1 MRIASLAEVK
11 ARLSAFLA
19 EAETSGPVIITRNGK
34 AVAVLVAP
42 ADDDDLERL
51 VMSRSPQFQALLD
64 QSRQSIA
71 EGKGLSHDEFWRQV
85 EAGKVKTYEQTKKPA
100 RVIAEKK
107 IPYKK
112 SGQRKEE

>member
-11 ARLSAFLA
+11 ARLSAFLT
-19 EAETSGPVIITRNGK
+19 EAETSGPIIITRNGK

-85 EAGKVKTYEQTKKPA
+85 ETGSANAYKQNEKPA
-100 RVIAEKK
+100 RAIAEKK
-107 IPYKK
+107 MPYKK
-112 SGQRKEE
+112 SGRQKEE